1 MKAAILYKPHELKI
15 VKNIIPTPT
24 SSELLIKTAYCGVCG
39 TDVHLF
45 HGDEGSVPMIPMTI
59 PGHELSGI
67 LVSTGENVVVD
78 PNYFCGKCNACI
90 NNKPHYCE
98 NIKNTGVTINGGFA
112 EYLVAET
119 SQIHKLPKNV
129 SLLQGAFAEPLSCCL
144 HGLSKI
150 SISSR
155 DNVLIIGGGTI
166 GLLMLQLCRY
176 YGANK
181 VSLIDVLPKKRNIA
195 TSLGADNT
203 YESINMISNEKYN
216 KVIEC
221 VGKKETC
228 QDAIKVCEETGIILL
243 FGLTKPE
250 EEISVKPF
258 DLFKRD
264 LTITSSFINP
274 NTIKKAIAILG
285 TGAIN
290 VDKLIG
296 SIISLEELP
305 NVLANDKLRMDGK
318 VVVKYD
324 L

>member
-1 MKAAILYKPHELKI
+1 MKAAILYKPYELKI
-15 VKNIIPTPT
+15 IDNMIPRPT
-24 SSELLIKTAYCGVCG
+24 SSEMLIKTAYCGVCG

-45 HGDEGSVPMIPMTI
+45 HGDKGSVPMIPMTI
-59 PGHELSGI
+59 PGHELSGN
-67 LVSTGENVVVD
+67 LVKTGERVVVD
-78 PNYFCGKCNACI
+78 PNYFCGKCNACL
-90 NNKPHYCE
+90 NNNPHYCE

-144 HGLSKI
+144 HGLTKI
-150 SISSR
+150 SISSN

-181 VSLIDVLPKKRNIA
+181 VSLIDIFLQKRKTAIL
-195 TSLGADNT
+195 LGADYT
-203 YESINMISNEKYN
+203 YENINAINSEKYN

-221 VGKKETC
+221 VGKRKTC
-228 QDAIKVCEETGIILL
+228 QDAIDICQETGTVLL
-243 FGLTKPE
+243 FGLTKPND
-250 EEISVKPF
+250 EITIKPF

-264 LTITSSFINP
+264 LTITSSYINP
-274 NTIKKAIAILG
+274 NTMKKAIDILA

-290 VDKLIG
+290 VEELIG
-296 SIISLEELP
+296 KIISLDELP
-305 NVLANDKLRMDGK
+305 DVLANDSLRVDGK
-318 VVVKYD
+318 VIVSYK
-324 L
+324 

>member
-1 MKAAILYKPHELKI
+1 MKAAVLFKPYELKI
-15 VKNIIPTPT
+15 IDNLIPTPT
-24 SSELLIKTAYCGVCG
+24 SSEMLVKTAYCGVCG

-67 LVSTGENVVVD
+67 LVKTGEKVVVD
-78 PNYFCGKCNACI
+78 PNYFCKKCKACL
-90 NNKPHYCE
+90 NNNPNYCE

-112 EYLVAET
+112 EYLIAEN

-150 SISSR
+150 SISSN

-176 YGANK
+176 YGVKK
-181 VSLIDVLPKKRNIA
+181 VSLIDLIKEKREIA
-195 TSLGADNT
+195 TSLGASNT
-203 YESINMISNEKYN
+203 YESINMITNEKYN
-216 KVIEC
+216 KIIEC
-221 VGKKETC
+221 VGKKKTC
-228 QDAIKVCEETGIILL
+228 QDAIKICEETGTVLL

-250 EEISVKPF
+250 EEITIKPF

-264 LTITSSFINP
+264 LTITSSYINP
-274 NTIKKAIAILG
+274 NTIKKAIDILA

-290 VDKLIG
+290 VEKLIG
-296 SIISLEELP
+296 KIISLEELP
-305 NVLANDKLRMDGK
+305 KVLANSQLRVDGK
-318 VVVKYD
+318 VIVSY
-324 L
+324 